1 MKLSETQR
9 AMLASY
15 GRSVL
20 AAVLAVVSTGN
31 YMPED
36 LLKAALAAALP
47 PIIRWVNPK
56 DPAFGRYED
65 A

>member
-1 MKLSETQR
+1 MNEMQR

-20 AAVLAVVSTGN
+20 ASVLAVVSTGN
-31 YMPED
+31 YSPED

-47 PIIRWVNPK
+47 PIIRWLNVN
-56 DPAFGRYED
+56 DPAFGRFKD